1 MRLLAATLLVTTTA
15 LVAAPVPKG
24 VKKTGTFMPLEV
36 GNKWEYVEAGSPN
49 AVVDTR
55 EITAVEQKDGATFA
69 TQKLSGIVQVFRSDA
84 TGVAVVRSNDSDY
97 AHPRYVVKHEMK
109 AGDEWEWD
117 AGGYAERRTVGA
129 MEKVTVPAGEFEAVK
144 LTYRTEQNGAVGSD
158 ITVWYAAGVGLVR
171 IDYRSGR
178 TSHVLKAFTAGKK

>member
-1 MRLLAATLLVTTTA
+1 MRPLVLLLATTA

-24 VKKTGTFMPLEV
+24 LKKTGDFMPLAV
-36 GNKWEYVEAGSPN
+36 GNRWEYVEAGSPD

-55 EITAVEQKDGATFA
+55 EITAVEQKDGVTFA
-69 TQKLSGIVQVFRSDA
+69 TQKLSGTVQVFRSDA
-84 TGVAVVRSNDSDY
+84 TGVAVIRSNDREY
-97 AHPRYVVKHEMK
+97 AHPRYIVKSEMK
-109 AGDEWEWD
+109 AGDEWVWD
-117 AGGYAERRTVGA
+117 AGGYTERRTVGA
-129 MEKVTVPAGEFEAVK
+129 TEKVSIPAGEFEAVK

-171 IDYRSGR
+171 IDYSNGR